1 MAIVSTENF
10 GRSFTAVPVAPV
22 EPRAPGRDA
31 AGRAKRFD
39 ARDLKGIVSRTVSGA
54 RATGRDYMGQSRAAA
69 AAVMSV
75 RPDLTFGEALD
86 AVIRLREIETF

>member
-10 GRSFTAVPVAPV
+10 GRSFTAVPVPPV
-22 EPRAPGRDA
+22 EPRGLNA
-31 AGRAKRFD
+31 RAKRFN
-39 ARDLKGIVSRTVSGA
+39 AGDLRGIVSRTVSSA
-54 RATGRDYMGQSRAAA
+54 RASGRDYMGQSRAAA

-75 RPDLTFGEALD
+75 RPDLSFGEALD

>member
-10 GRSFTAVPVAPV
+10 GRSFTAVPVPPA
-22 EPRAPGRDA
+22 EPRTP
-31 AGRAKRFD
+31 GRAKRFD
-39 ARDLKGIVSRTVSGA
+39 ARDLRGIVSRTVTSS
-54 RATGRDYMGQSRAAA
+54 RASGRDYMGQSRAAA

-86 AVIRLREIETF
+86 AVIRLREVDTF

>member
-10 GRSFTAVPVAPV
+10 GRSFTTVPVAPM
-22 EPRAPGRDA
+22 EPRALGRD

-39 ARDLKGIVSRTVSGA
+39 ARDLKGIVSRTVSSA

>member
-22 EPRAPGRDA
+22 EPRTVGRDA

-39 ARDLKGIVSRTVSGA
+39 ARDLKGIVSRTVSSA
-54 RATGRDYMGQSRAAA
+54 RATGR
-69 AAVMSV
+69 V
-75 RPDLTFGEALD
+75 
-86 AVIRLREIETF
+86 

>member
-10 GRSFTAVPVAPV
+10 GRSFTAVPVPPV
-22 EPRAPGRDA
+22 EPR

-39 ARDLKGIVSRTVSGA
+39 ARDLRGIVLRTVTSA
-54 RATGRDYMGQSRAAA
+54 RASGRDYMGQSRAAA

-75 RPDLTFGEALD
+75 RPDLSFGEALD
-86 AVIRLREIETF
+86 AVIRLREVDTF